1 MDDGQRAQEEIIIRM
16 KMKNSYGLQPA
27 GYGGTYLPSAIP
39 YFTEDPRIGE

>member
-1 MDDGQRAQEEIIIRM
+1 MKIRM
-16 KMKNSYGLQPA
+16 SGQKDYGRQAA